1 MVAKILTF
9 FLSIDLQEGLE
20 SRDRLVWM
28 FDRVYN
34 EETAGVLDFDQLEE
48 TLSILLE
55 MEGVEHTKSKH
66 KAREI
71 CEVAKKK
78 KDFV

>member
-1 MVAKILTF
+1 MTLKTKSCFISF
-9 FLSIDLQEGLE
+9 LQEGLE